1 MWNGPGEPAIGQG
14 NPTLLVRVLSISAAE
29 ELAFPT
35 WSAPGGRGCC
45 CYSGIQAPSRIS
57 HTHRGSAQETTEL
70 AKKFVPVFFRIS
82 VIPNCLEYTQ
92 RARAYTHTHTHT
104 HTPAYLPSL
113 LEKKGFTSVSF
124 QTSFK
129 RCFG

>member
-1 MWNGPGEPAIGQG
+1 M
-14 NPTLLVRVLSISAAE
+14 
-29 ELAFPT
+29 
-35 WSAPGGRGCC
+35 
-45 CYSGIQAPSRIS
+45 S
-57 HTHRGSAQETTEL
+57 HTHRGSTQETIEL
-70 AKKFVPVFFRIS
+70 AKKFVPVFFHII

-92 RARAYTHTHTHT
+92 RARACARGAHTHT
-104 HTPAYLPSL
+104 HTPYLPSL